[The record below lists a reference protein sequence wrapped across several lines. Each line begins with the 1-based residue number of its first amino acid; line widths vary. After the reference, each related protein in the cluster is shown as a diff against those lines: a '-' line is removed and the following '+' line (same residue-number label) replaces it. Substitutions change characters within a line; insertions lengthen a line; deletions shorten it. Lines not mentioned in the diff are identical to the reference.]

1 MENLIPYYMDN
12 VRVRYSG
19 KNNSE
24 GYAYGVDARLF
35 GQFVPGIDSWV
46 SASYARVYENIEGMG
61 YIPRPTDQRFKFSM
75 FYQDYMP
82 KFPSM
87 RVNLTLTYASGLP
100 SGTPVLFDANG
111 LPDYLAA
118 YRYQK
123 TLPSYKRVDIGLTKV
138 FIDQKDNKA
147 SGNFWGKFKELTL
160 GVQIFNAFNINNT
173 IANQWISDVNA
184 SPQLYYPVPV
194 RLTGRFFNVK
204 LEFKL

>member
-1 MENLIPYYMDN
+1 
-12 VRVRYSG
+12 
-19 KNNSE
+19 
-24 GYAYGVDARLF
+24 
-35 GQFVPGIDSWV
+35 
-46 SASYARVYENIEGMG
+46 
-61 YIPRPTDQRFKFSM
+61 
-75 FYQDYMP
+75 
-82 KFPSM
+82 M

-123 TLPSYKRVDIGLTKV
+123 TLPAYKRVDIGLTKV

-173 IANQWISDVNA
+173 IANQWISDIN
-184 SPQLYYPVPV
+184 STPQLYYPVPV